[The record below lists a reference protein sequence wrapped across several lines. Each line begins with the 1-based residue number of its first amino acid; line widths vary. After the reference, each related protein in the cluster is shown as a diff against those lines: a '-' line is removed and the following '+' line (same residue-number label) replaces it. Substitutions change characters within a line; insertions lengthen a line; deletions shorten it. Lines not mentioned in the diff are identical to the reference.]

1 MSWKDELQKKDK
13 YKELRDAVD
22 TALNIQPPE
31 TNKKKK
37 LIKDLSDNARVIESY
52 KDALFEHESSKEGMK
67 IMEESLEMMERALS
81 KLRKANRLL
90 DFRLKKSG
98 E

>member
-37 LIKDLSDNARVIESY
+37 LIKDLSDNAKAIESY

-90 DFRLKKSG
+90 DFRLKQSG